1 MSTSTP
7 PVPAVLLTP
16 LEQEVLDEYQRLLS
30 NLQTLN
36 NEIAEL
42 ADAPASEVMENLR
55 ALERKTSLVFTLL
68 KASVYSLILQQQL
81 EGEQH
86 DDGMSEG

>member
-1 MSTSTP
+1 MDANTL
-7 PVPAVLLTP
+7 VK
-16 LEQEVLDEYQRLLS
+16 
-30 NLQTLN
+30 LN

-42 ADAPASEVMENLR
+42 ADTPASEVMENLR

-81 EGEQH
+81 DGEQVH
-86 DDGMSEG
+86 DDRMSEG